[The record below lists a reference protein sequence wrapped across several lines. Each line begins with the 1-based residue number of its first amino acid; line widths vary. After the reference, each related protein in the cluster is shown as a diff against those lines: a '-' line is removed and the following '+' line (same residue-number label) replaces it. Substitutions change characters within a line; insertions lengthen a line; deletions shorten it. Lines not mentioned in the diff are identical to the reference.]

1 MKSEVLA
8 IVEAVDVE
16 AAKRADRALF
26 AHLPPVM
33 SDQDW
38 LIVLH
43 HARTQSNSVRFRLR
57 AYSHCWLLDRGLPS
71 GLPDGL
77 RPAAQRLY
85 PRVVEGVGVAVL
97 ARSSSLQVVARGIRK
112 AMSDTAAEIYGDT
125 PDGKSPDPLI
135 VRSQMLLSRDKT
147 KKFFSQLLEES
158 QSRRSS

>member
-1 MKSEVLA
+1 MQRTEIVS

-26 AHLPPVM
+26 PHLPGNL

-38 LIVLH
+38 LVVLH
-43 HARTQSNSVRFRLR
+43 HARTQMNSVRFRLR

-97 ARSSSLQVVARGIRK
+97 SKLPVVASGIRN
-112 AMSDTAAEIYGDT
+112 AMSTAAAEVYGDM
-125 PDGKSPDPLI
+125 PEGKNPDPVI
-135 VRSQMLLSRDKT
+135 VRRQMLHARERQRKY
-147 KKFFSQLLEES
+147 FSDLLKL
-158 QSRRSS
+158 RG